1 LKLCSLASC
10 SGGNAYLIS
19 GRDGTSVLVDC
30 GLSLRR
36 LEAGLLA
43 AGVCPDDLAGVF
55 MTHEHADHVQALRLR
70 HPFPARHGLP
80 VFAPPGFWEAFPA
93 RDGLDRR
100 TIGSRRSVTV
110 GGLTVTAFP
119 KPHDAAEPVGYL
131 VEDGQEAVGV
141 ATDLGTVTRDVLTA
155 LRGADHLIFE
165 SNHDP
170 VLEVRSGRP
179 AYLIR
184 RVLSDHGHL
193 SNQQAGQAL
202 ALLASARTRTI
213 LLAHLSEDCNLPE
226 LALETVSECLA
237 GSPFR
242 GLLATAPHRHPSP
255 IYSRDG
261 AGPIRADNDLTRRHA
276 ADRG

>member
-1 LKLCSLASC
+1 MRFCSLASS
-10 SGGNAYLIS
+10 SGGNAYLVT

-30 GLSLRR
+30 GISLRR
-36 LEAGLLA
+36 LEAGLTA
-43 AGVCPDDLAGVF
+43 CGVSPDELAGVF

-70 HPFPARHGLP
+70 HPFPARHGVP
-80 VFAPPGFWEAFPA
+80 VFAPTGFWDAFGDGA
-93 RDGLDRR
+93 GLDRR
-100 TIGSRRSVTV
+100 IIAAAKSVRL

-131 VEDGQEAVGV
+131 VEDGREAIGV
-141 ATDLGTVTRDVLTA
+141 ATDLGTVTHDVLSA

-165 SNHDP
+165 SNHDA
-170 VLEVRSGRP
+170 VLEARSGRP

-202 ALLASARTRTI
+202 ALLAGKRTRTI
-213 LLAHLSEDCNLPE
+213 LLAHLSEECNLPE
-226 LALETVSECLA
+226 LALDTVSEYLV
-237 GSPFR
+237 GTPFD

-255 IYSRDG
+255 LYSRDG
-261 AGPIRADNDLTRRHA
+261 AEPARPAAGEIRA
-276 ADRG
+276 